1 MNPSS
6 TTVLPKS
13 VSHERAGHISKT
25 IGYYIAFVAMGLSM
39 ASLGP
44 TLPGLAE
51 HTRTDLSQIS
61 TLFTARSLGYMLGI
75 FLGGRWYDR
84 VPGHPVMGAGLIVM
98 AMMLA
103 LVPLM
108 SLLWVLT
115 VVLLMVG
122 MAEGTLDVGGN
133 TLLVWVH
140 RRNVAPFMNGL
151 HFCFGVGAFLSP
163 IVIAQTVLMSDDI
176 TWAYWMLA
184 LPMVPAAL
192 WLLRLPSLP
201 PRTVS
206 KDAPEGQHDP
216 LLIFLIGVFFFTF
229 VGAEMAFGGWIY
241 TYTIALDLGDKASS
255 AYHLTSAFWGALT
268 LGRLLA
274 IPIAVRFS
282 PRSILLGDLVGCLV
296 SVSMILLWSNSV
308 TAIWLGTLGF
318 GFSMASM
325 FPTCLN
331 LAERLMTITGKITGR
346 FLIGGSVGS
355 MSLPWLIGQLFESIG
370 PRVTMVAIMLDL
382 MVAVGI
388 FGALALFG
396 AACDQQNVLI
406 AKRDVP

>member
-1 MNPSS
+1 MRPSTIALS
-6 TTVLPKS
+6 TTSASP
-13 VSHERAGHISKT
+13 ERTGHISKT
-25 IGYYIAFVAMGLSM
+25 IGYYAAFVGIGLSI

-44 TLPGLAE
+44 TLLGLAE
-51 HTRTDLSQIS
+51 HTQTHLSQIS
-61 TLFTARSLGYMLGI
+61 YLFTARSLGYMLGI
-75 FLGGRWYDR
+75 FFGGRWYDR

-98 AMMLA
+98 AAMMA

-115 VVLLMVG
+115 AVLLMLG
-122 MAEGTLDVGGN
+122 MAEGALDVGGN

-163 IVIAQTVLMSDDI
+163 IVIAQAVLRSGNI
-176 TWAYWMLA
+176 AWAYWMLA

-192 WLLRLPSLP
+192 WLLRLPSP
-201 PRTVS
+201 PAETIS
-206 KDAPEGQHDP
+206 KETSAGQHNLLLV
-216 LLIFLIGVFFFTF
+216 LLIAAFFFTF

-241 TYTIALDLGDKASS
+241 TYAVTLGLGDKASA
-255 AYHLTSAFWGALT
+255 AYLTSAFWGALT

-282 PRSILLGDLVGCLV
+282 PRSILLGDLLGCLV
-296 SVSMILLWSNSV
+296 SVGMILLWSNSPI
-308 TAIWLGTLGF
+308 AIWLGTFGF

-382 MVAVGI
+382 MAAVGI
-388 FGALALFG
+388 FAALMLYSTRPA
-396 AACDQQNVLI
+396 VS
-406 AKRDVP
+406 RT